1 LELKH
6 QEVKLMRKEKLT
18 MIHHQNLQRKVHN
31 KMRQVLRKKWKV
43 VFKWMEVMMNL
54 RSLIKRELTLMEK
67 NMVMKRKQKP
77 LVPDKLLKK
86 VCLSMKSAEMTSA
99 RPK

>member
-1 LELKH
+1 
-6 QEVKLMRKEKLT
+6 
-18 MIHHQNLQRKVHN
+18 
-31 KMRQVLRKKWKV
+31 MRQVLRKKWKV
-43 VFKWMEVMMNL
+43 VSKWMEVMMNL
-54 RSLIKRELTLMEK
+54 RSLIKKEWMLMER

-86 VCLSMKSAEMTSA
+86 VSLSTKIVEMTSA

>member
-1 LELKH
+1 
-6 QEVKLMRKEKLT
+6 
-18 MIHHQNLQRKVHN
+18 
-31 KMRQVLRKKWKV
+31 
-43 VFKWMEVMMNL
+43 
-54 RSLIKRELTLMEK
+54 MEK
-67 NMVMKRKQKP
+67 NMEMKRKQKP

>member
-1 LELKH
+1 
-6 QEVKLMRKEKLT
+6 
-18 MIHHQNLQRKVHN
+18 
-31 KMRQVLRKKWKV
+31 MRQVLRKKWKV

-86 VCLSMKSAEMTSA
+86 VYLSMKSAEMTSA